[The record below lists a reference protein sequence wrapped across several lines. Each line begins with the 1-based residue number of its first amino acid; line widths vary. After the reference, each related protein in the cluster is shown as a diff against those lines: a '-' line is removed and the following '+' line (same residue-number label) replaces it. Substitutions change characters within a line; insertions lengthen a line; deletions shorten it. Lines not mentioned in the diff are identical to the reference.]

1 MVSAPGFTLARGG
14 AIQIPAGGLTTNNT
28 RFINNYSSNDGGAIS
43 FMGFGSNPARPT
55 TAPSLVLSKGLLVVN
70 TLFAGN
76 SAAKLGQAVYISA
89 TTTANIIHTTVAN
102 PTVMN
107 GAAIVVQAGM
117 VNITNTLIASYTVGI
132 SNNAGTVNENFNL
145 FSGVTTLYNG
155 AIASGGNSL
164 TGTAAFYDTNWYAL
178 TQASAAK
185 NTGTDAGIYIDAFG
199 DARPLSG
206 GFDIGYDEVY
216 TPGISLVANP
226 ISQEQNLP
234 ITLTATVTGSFS
246 GPVAGQTVCF
256 TNLQFDVVAV
266 ATNELSHTISTGI
279 ANLHFTLNPATR
291 MLNYTGSFVSWLN
304 PTYIYLMRGG
314 ASVNGISM
322 TQLAYNHDGVIA
334 GTLGPLSD
342 ADLIALLH
350 GELYVNIETAAY
362 PAGEL
367 RGQLLG
373 AVCAPTDSNGQATAL
388 YSDDLVG
395 GQTLYAYIGTVY
407 ASTTVAITPS
417 SIRYVY
423 LPLVTKAP

>member
-1 MVSAPGFTLARGG
+1 
-14 AIQIPAGGLTTNNT
+14 
-28 RFINNYSSNDGGAIS
+28 
-43 FMGFGSNPARPT
+43 
-55 TAPSLVLSKGLLVVN
+55 VN

-89 TTTANIIHTTVAN
+89 TTTANLIHTTIAN

-107 GAAIVVQAGM
+107 GAAIVVQAGL
-117 VNITNTLIASYTVGI
+117 VNITNTLIASHTVGI
-132 SNNAGTVNENFNL
+132 SNNLGSVTENYNL
-145 FSGVTTLYNG
+145 FSGVTWPYYG
-155 AIASGGNSL
+155 AITSGGNSL
-164 TGTAAFYDTNWYAL
+164 TGTAAFYDTTWYAL

-185 NTGTDAGIYIDAFG
+185 NTGTNAGIYTDAFG
-199 DARPLSG
+199 DARPLGG

-216 TPGISLVANP
+216 TPSISLVANP

-246 GPVAGQTVCF
+246 GPVGGQTVCF

-266 ATNELSHTISTGI
+266 ATNEISHTVSEGI
-279 ANLHFTLNPATR
+279 ATVHFTLNPTTR

-304 PTYIYLMRGG
+304 PTYIYLLRGG

-322 TQLAYNHDGVIA
+322 TQLTYDHDGGIA
-334 GTLGPLSD
+334 GTFGPLSD
-342 ADLIALLH
+342 ADISALLQ

-373 AVCAPTDSNGQATAL
+373 GQCALTDSNGQASVIYT
-388 YSDDLVG
+388 DDLVG
-395 GQTLYAYIGTVY
+395 GQTLYAFIGGVY
-407 ASTTVAITPS
+407 ASTTVTITPS
-417 SIRYVY
+417 AIRYVY
-423 LPLVTKAP
+423 LPLIKKAP